1 MRLLGVLILGG
12 VGAIFLAMFVLS
24 WMAGEWL
31 PMGMA
36 GGAVV
41 ALAYGIII
49 WLRPDDPAAPAPT
62 DPGTPWD
69 PLKDGAP
76 RERTR
81 ADWSDHGGAGEAAPA
96 GDASGESSSGESGGE
111 GGGSSD

>member
-1 MRLLGVLILGG
+1 MRLLGALILGG
-12 VGAIFLAMFVLS
+12 VGAAFLVLFVLS

-31 PMGMA
+31 PMGVT

-41 ALAYGIII
+41 ALAFGIFL
-49 WLRPDDPAAPAPT
+49 WLRPDDAAAPAAT

-81 ADWSDHGGAGEAAPA
+81 VDWSDHSGAGETTPASDTSSGDSA
-96 GDASGESSSGESGGE
+96 GD